1 MATSETKKSVST
13 HIQSFEASLNE
24 LEGIIASMEAG
35 QMPLQETMDTYK
47 RGILLLRQCQ
57 DTLNIAEQ
65 QTRILEQ
72 DALHEWKPDVPGQQG
87 E

>member
-1 MATSETKKSVST
+1 
-13 HIQSFEASLNE
+13 
-24 LEGIIASMEAG
+24 
-35 QMPLQETMDTYK
+35 MPLQETINTYK

-57 DTLNIAEQ
+57 DTLNVAEQ

-72 DALHEWKPDVPGQQG
+72 DALHEWKPDVSGQQG